1 MAKSLIDQSEI
12 RVVIT
17 PTDSGDVQAER
28 DYLREFVFPHLSHLG
43 EERDIIVNFLWT
55 APLFVQDVHKYLVSY
70 TVADNPHRYAFIL
83 NTTGNANK
91 ERHFV
96 DGVATY
102 EYENKEEL
110 GRGIEKGLRR
120 VLDKLFP
127 STSVTD
133 LVKNLRRVA
142 RIYQEMGQLQDALD
156 MQSRVFKV
164 LDKEFGEKNTDTI
177 ETLYTCGWLNYKL
190 GNYEQALK
198 QLKRSYE
205 NAKDVYGDTDQRTTD
220 QLGIIRMVEASAKR
234 HKK

>member
-17 PTDSGDVQAER
+17 PTDSGDVQTER
-28 DYLREFVFPHLSHLG
+28 DFLMETVFPYLTRLG

-55 APLFVQDVHKYLVSY
+55 APFFMQDVHKYLVSY

-83 NTTGNANK
+83 NTSGNANK

-133 LVKNLRRVA
+133 LVKNLRRVG
-142 RIYQEMGQLQDALD
+142 RIYQEMGRLQDALD
-156 MQSRVFKV
+156 MQSRVFKE
-164 LDKEFGEKNTDTI
+164 LDKEFGEKNTDAI

-190 GNYEQALK
+190 GNSEQALK
-198 QLKRSYE
+198 LLKRSYE
-205 NAKDVYGDTDQRTTD
+205 NAKEVYGDTDQRTTD
-220 QLGIIRMVEASAKR
+220 QLGIIRMVEAAAKR
-234 HKK
+234 QKK